1 MSVLNVTKAALLG
14 TVLYIPLALATA
26 AAADL
31 ILYPEPAAE
40 QPVDFVLP
48 AVSGP
53 NGKFELDIGA
63 LTDPSSAIFRAGA
76 SFTLPVGDTFGLQG
90 DLAVGSFADEW
101 VGGGALHAFTRDP
114 SSYLIGVTAG
124 VVVADG
130 AMLGAL
136 GVEGELYLD
145 RISLEGWAGW
155 AALEYDDPM
164 LSDDSGFFGIG
175 DVAFYPTDDWRLSI
189 GVASILGSES
199 LKLATEYQFADLG
212 MPFSGTGEIRAGCE
226 RRGQSGRPG
235 QPAVAPA
242 APQVDHGA
250 AVEHQRSAGTDLVLE
265 TEVGLEGFAHGLE
278 TGRAEAVDRIGD
290 AAHADDAVARQ
301 AAWRRNFGGGL
312 EVTHIARPICTTVIL
327 YDHIP

>member
-14 TVLYIPLALATA
+14 TVLYIPLAMATA

-63 LTDPSSAIFRAGA
+63 LSDPSSAIFRAGA

-101 VGGGALHAFTRDP
+101 VGGGALHAFTRNP

-124 VVVADG
+124 VVAADG
-130 AMLGAL
+130 AMLGAI

-164 LSDDSGFFGIG
+164 MSDDSGFFGVG
-175 DVAFYPTDDWRLSI
+175 DLAFYPTDDWRLSI
-189 GVASILGSES
+189 GVTSILGSES

-212 MPFSGTGEIRAGCE
+212 IPFSGTGEIRAY
-226 RRGQSGRPG
+226 
-235 QPAVAPA
+235 
-242 APQVDHGA
+242 DTGA
-250 AVEHQRSAGTDLVLE
+250 WSAK
-265 TEVGLEGFAHGLE
+265 
-278 TGRAEAVDRIGD
+278 IGIKGY
-290 AAHADDAVARQ
+290 
-301 AAWRRNFGGGL
+301 FGGDSDKSLIDRHRQDDPPNRVLDLFSAANRLTADPDLTPEEICEIEGGTWQPEGYYDYNL
-312 EVTHIARPICTTVIL
+312 EMSVPGPACEPA
-327 YDHIP
+327 DNNGGA

>member
-14 TVLYIPLALATA
+14 TVLYIPLAIATA

-63 LTDPSSAIFRAGA
+63 LSDPSSAIFRAGV
-76 SFTLPVGDTFGLQG
+76 SFTLPIGDTFGLQG

-101 VGGGALHAFTRDP
+101 VGGGALHAFTRNP

-124 VVVADG
+124 VVAADG
-130 AMLGAL
+130 AMLGAI

-164 LSDDSGFFGIG
+164 MSDDSGFFGVG
-175 DVAFYPTDDWRLSI
+175 DLAFYPTDDWRLSI
-189 GVASILGSES
+189 GVTSILGSES

-212 MPFSGTGEIRAGCE
+212 IPFSGTGEIRAY
-226 RRGQSGRPG
+226 
-235 QPAVAPA
+235 
-242 APQVDHGA
+242 DTGA
-250 AVEHQRSAGTDLVLE
+250 WSAK
-265 TEVGLEGFAHGLE
+265 
-278 TGRAEAVDRIGD
+278 IGIKGY
-290 AAHADDAVARQ
+290 
-301 AAWRRNFGGGL
+301 FGGDSDKSLIDRHRQDDPPNRVLDLFSAANLLTADAPDG
-312 EVTHIARPICTTVIL
+312 EVDACALDASNCDNETACLDNWSDNYYWDGEACQPQEF
-327 YDHIP
+327 